1 MKFLTSSIDLIPP
14 YQNVSFIIYLT
25 VAAILHATFTIELFS
40 QIKGI
45 YKRNKQIT
53 NRCIRITTV
62 IRQGS
67 YAIEAFFVIGGIFAY
82 IWVAVMQFL
91 LPFPQD
97 VLMKYDIGTTT
108 TLEEST
114 HFTDVYK
121 SNVLVYNREF
131 ASQTIFPLLILALM
145 ILIVKSLS
153 WHSGAGVV
161 TSTLS
166 YALADLMDTLLAVV
180 LIIICFGGFG
190 YGLFGAFAGSYDFH
204 TFIVSINTITRLAF
218 GLYDYNAYVTD
229 EYGHS
234 YDGIGLGSAAWWKY
248 TTLWPLKIMH

>member
-25 VAAILHATFTIELFS
+25 LGAMLHATFTIELFS

-91 LPFPQD
+91 LPF
-97 VLMKYDIGTTT
+97 
-108 TLEEST
+108 
-114 HFTDVYK
+114 
-121 SNVLVYNREF
+121 
-131 ASQTIFPLLILALM
+131 LLQF
-145 ILIVKSLS
+145 LIQFLLKSL
-153 WHSGAGVV
+153 
-161 TSTLS
+161 
-166 YALADLMDTLLAVV
+166 LMQ
-180 LIIICFGGFG
+180 
-190 YGLFGAFAGSYDFH
+190 SQPQQ
-204 TFIVSINTITRLAF
+204 FIPQF
-218 GLYDYNAYVTD
+218 
-229 EYGHS
+229 
-234 YDGIGLGSAAWWKY
+234 
-248 TTLWPLKIMH
+248 LKRMY